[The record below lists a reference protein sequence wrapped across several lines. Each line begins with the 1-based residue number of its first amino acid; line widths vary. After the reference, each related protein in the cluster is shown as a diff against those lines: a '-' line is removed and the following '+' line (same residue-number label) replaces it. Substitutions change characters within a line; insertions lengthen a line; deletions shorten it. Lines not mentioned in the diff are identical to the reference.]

1 MEMFKTSV
9 QSFNKNRGKT
19 RIDICEAILENL
31 YIIMSHIFLLVTSFM
46 SAYIKNI
53 SYFTPVNKGK
63 PLEAGHGHFLNGV

>member
-31 YIIMSHIFLLVTSFM
+31 YIITSHIFLLVM
-46 SAYIKNI
+46 SLMSPYVKST
-53 SYFTPVNKGK
+53 SYFEPVNKGK
-63 PLEAGHGHFLNGV
+63 PLKAGHGHFLSGV